1 MSSMEEIFHLQKIS
15 NINEEEKDVEK
26 ELKKLGYIT

>member
-1 MSSMEEIFHLQKIS
+1 MEEIFDLQKIF

-26 ELKKLGYIT
+26 ELKKLGYINE